1 MPGSET
7 NFLEKSAHVSL
18 KVAAKGSFLDKECDQ
33 KKLE

>member
-18 KVAAKGSFLDKECDQ
+18 KVAAKGSFLDK
-33 KKLE
+33 KNLKI